1 MEWSNEKCIEF
12 VEDYRQFTCLWK
24 ASDKDYKDR
33 IKRGDAQQ
41 YLVDK
46 YKLGTRKAVNNKIKS
61 FRSYFHR
68 LHAEYKRKRSGDGR
82 DDALPEPNWFLY
94 KYLLFILDGE
104 ENRSGK
110 ETFTTQRETSSE
122 KEHCEEDESQQDR
135 DSHRESDFQS
145 GLIFD
150 SPPGTPVIRKAEN
163 NDIIR
168 KQGPSKRL
176 KSTKPF
182 EDTHRINLQRKLS
195 HY

>member
-122 KEHCEEDESQQDR
+122 KEHCEEDEVS
-135 DSHRESDFQS
+135 
-145 GLIFD
+145 L
-150 SPPGTPVIRKAEN
+150 
-163 NDIIR
+163 
-168 KQGPSKRL
+168 
-176 KSTKPF
+176 
-182 EDTHRINLQRKLS
+182 
-195 HY
+195 